1 MCLKNLEFLRN
12 SRFLRKIAKIRYN
25 HSKRA
30 KYSQKN
36 TSALLFLNWDESD
49 VFSFHSQRAYERLFW
64 QA

>member
-12 SRFLRKIAKIRYN
+12 SRFLRKIAKIRHN

-36 TSALLFLNWDESD
+36 ALALLF
-49 VFSFHSQRAYERLFW
+49 
-64 QA
+64 